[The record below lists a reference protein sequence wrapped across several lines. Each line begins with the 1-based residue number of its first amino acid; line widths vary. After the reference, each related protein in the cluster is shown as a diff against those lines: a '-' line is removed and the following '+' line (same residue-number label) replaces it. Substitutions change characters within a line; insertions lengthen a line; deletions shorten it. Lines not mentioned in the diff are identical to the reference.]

1 MKLFAKKRKKI
12 FFFFFFAF
20 EIEMKYDL
28 EMSARKMIIIPE
40 YDYEWWK
47 LIEKKFPTARI
58 YSDHNKK
65 TK

>member
-1 MKLFAKKRKKI
+1 
-12 FFFFFFAF
+12 
-20 EIEMKYDL
+20 MKYDL

-65 TK
+65 NKIKLKLYEKY